1 MNSSEYEK
9 ALTEKLLY
17 EFPPPAF
24 RVIHNQIFIGKYS
37 GGKRQIDVAVFRDGE
52 SDPFLVAEAKLHKDT
67 IDINHVDAFIT
78 KIKDVNAKIGIMVV
92 SSKYTKSQKKLAKTF
107 DIELRIMTIE
117 EALEAQWLS
126 VARHIFPLDWA
137 FHPQIAA
144 GLYRLQKNE
153 SPSNV
158 LEAIE
163 NIPFDEW
170 MSLVQYAINKH
181 PLEVG
186 NFLWFVTQDHP
197 DDGWRFNAIQELITS
212 GLIKLF
218 DVNQI
223 LQHQNDPE
231 ILYMLQEY
239 GYS

>member
-1 MNSSEYEK
+1 
-9 ALTEKLLY
+9 
-17 EFPPPAF
+17 
-24 RVIHNQIFIGKYS
+24 
-37 GGKRQIDVAVFRDGE
+37 
-52 SDPFLVAEAKLHKDT
+52 
-67 IDINHVDAFIT
+67 
-78 KIKDVNAKIGIMVV
+78 
-92 SSKYTKSQKKLAKTF
+92 
-107 DIELRIMTIE
+107 MTIE

-186 NFLWFVTQDHP
+186 NFLWFVAQDHP
-197 DDGWRFNAIQELITS
+197 DDSWRFNAIQELITS

-223 LQHQNDPE
+223 LQHENDPE
-231 ILYMLQEY
+231 ILDMLQEY